1 MTSGSLRPRQ
11 LAAYGA
17 LGMPLTALLLP
28 LAIFLPPYYAQL
40 PALTTGLVGALLFGA
55 RLWDLVT
62 DLGVGWASDHTR
74 GRFGRRR
81 PWIVC
86 GTPVLLLG
94 AWALFTPPQSATW
107 LYLLGWSLV
116 AYLGW
121 SMIMLPYQT
130 WGAELSTD
138 YDERSKV
145 TAAREIF
152 AVVGTLVAIIL
163 PNVLMQ
169 QGGDTGDGLRALYG
183 FLLVSLPICLIALL
197 VGVREPAHSSRTR
210 AGLSPREGLRL
221 LGSNRPFRRLLIAY
235 LLNGFANALPAV
247 LFVFFVEHRLEAT
260 QAQMGLALVV
270 YFLSAVI
277 GLPIWLRI
285 GRRWSKHRL
294 WCASM
299 LWVSAVF
306 IFAPLLGPGDLI
318 PYLVICVLGGAC
330 LGVDQ
335 AIPASMQ
342 ADVIDED
349 TAAGGGGRAG
359 LYFGLWGLAT
369 KLAIALGVGLAFP
382 VLELAGF
389 DARIDN
395 DATAL
400 RTLGLLYGVLPVVI
414 KLCVVPVVWNFPLD
428 RGRHAQLRS
437 RLVTDAG

>member
-1 MTSGSLRPRQ
+1 MNPMLRRRQ

-40 PALTTGLVGALLFGA
+40 SALTTGLVGALLFGA

-62 DLGVGWASDHTR
+62 DLGVGWASDRTR
-74 GRFGRRR
+74 SRFGRRR
-81 PWIVC
+81 PWIVL
-86 GTPVLLLG
+86 GTPVLLVG
-94 AWALFTPPQSATW
+94 GWYLFTPPDTATW
-107 LYLLGWSLV
+107 VYLLGWSLV

-121 SMIMLPYQT
+121 SMIMMPYQT

-138 YDERSKV
+138 YDERSRV

-163 PNVLMQ
+163 PNLWMQ
-169 QGGDTGDGLRALYG
+169 QGGDTGDGLVALYV
-183 FLLVSLPICLIALL
+183 FLLASLPICLLVLL
-197 VGVREPAHSSRTR
+197 LGVDEPTR
-210 AGLSPREGLRL
+210 HGHAGLDLRGGLALMRN
-221 LGSNRPFRRLLIAY
+221 NRPFRRLLFAY

-247 LFVFFVEHRLEAT
+247 LFVFFVEHRLEAS
-260 QAQMGLALVV
+260 QAEMGMALVV
-270 YFLSAVI
+270 YFLSAVV
-277 GLPIWLRI
+277 GLPIWLRV
-285 GRRWSKHRL
+285 GRHWSKHRL

-299 LWVSAVF
+299 GWVSVVF
-306 IFAPLLGPGDLI
+306 AFAPLLGPGGLAG
-318 PYLVICVLGGAC
+318 YLVICVLGGAC

-369 KLAIALGVGLAFP
+369 KLAIALGVGIAFP
-382 VLELAGF
+382 VLDLAGF
-389 DARIDN
+389 DAKINN

-400 RTLGLLYGVLPVVI
+400 WTLALLYAVLPVAI
-414 KLCVVPVVWNFPLD
+414 KLCVIPVVWNFPLSRD
-428 RGRHAQLRS
+428 RHAQLQA
-437 RLVTDAG
+437 RLQAAGTG

>member
-1 MTSGSLRPRQ
+1 MALGTRR

-62 DLGVGWASDHTR
+62 DLGVGWASDRTNS
-74 GRFGRRR
+74 RFGRRR
-81 PWIVC
+81 PWIVL
-86 GTPVLLLG
+86 GTPVLLIG
-94 AWALFTPPQSATW
+94 AWYLFTPPDTATW
-107 LYLLGWSLV
+107 VYLLGWSLV

-138 YDERSKV
+138 YDERSRV
-145 TAAREIF
+145 TASREIF

-169 QGGDTGDGLRALYG
+169 QGGDTGDGLVALYV
-183 FLLVSLPICLIALL
+183 FLVASLPVCLLVLL
-197 VGVREPAHSSRTR
+197 LGVSEPPRSASGKAGMNLR
-210 AGLSPREGLRL
+210 AGLEL
-221 LGSNRPFRRLLIAY
+221 LGNNRPFRRLLLAY

-247 LFVFFVEHRLEAT
+247 LFVFFVEHRLEAS
-260 QAQMGLALVV
+260 QAEMGFALVV

-285 GRRWSKHRL
+285 GRGWSKHRL

-299 LWVSAVF
+299 FWVSAVF
-306 IFAPLLGPGDLI
+306 IFAPLLGPGDLAG
-318 PYLVICVLGGAC
+318 YLVICVLGGAC

-369 KLAIALGVGLAFP
+369 KLAIALGVGVAFP
-382 VLELAGF
+382 LLDLAGF
-389 DARIDN
+389 DAKIKN
-395 DATAL
+395 DETAL
-400 RTLGLLYGVLPVVI
+400 WTLTMLYAVLPVVI
-414 KLCVVPVVWNFPLD
+414 KLCVIPVVWNYPLSRD
-428 RGRHAQLRS
+428 RHAELQSQLGEPATS
-437 RLVTDAG
+437 R

>member
-1 MTSGSLRPRQ
+1 MAGSLSTRQ

-28 LAIFLPPYYAQL
+28 LAIFLPAYYAQL

-74 GRFGRRR
+74 SRFGRRR
-81 PWIVC
+81 PWIVL

-94 AWALFTPPQSATW
+94 AWALFTPPQTATW
-107 LYLLGWSLV
+107 LYLLGWSLI

-130 WGAELSTD
+130 WGAELSAD
-138 YDERSKV
+138 YDERSRV

-152 AVVGTLVAIIL
+152 AVVGTLIAIIL

-169 QGGDTGDGLRALYG
+169 RGGDTGDGLEALYW
-183 FLLVSLPICLIALL
+183 FLLVSLPLCLL
-197 VGVREPAHSSRTR
+197 VLLIGVREPKRQRDGH
-210 AGLSPREGLRL
+210 AGLNLRNGVRL
-221 LGSNRPFRRLLIAY
+221 LTQNRPFRRLLIAY

-247 LFVFFVEHRLEAT
+247 LFVFFVEHRLEAS
-260 QAQMGLALVV
+260 QAELGFALVV
-270 YFLSAVI
+270 YFLSAVL
-277 GLPIWLRI
+277 GLPIWLWV
-285 GRRWSKHRL
+285 GRHWSKHRL

-299 LWVSAVF
+299 LWVSGVF
-306 IFAPLLGPGDLI
+306 ILAPFLGPGDLV

-335 AIPASMQ
+335 AIPASIQ

-382 VLELAGF
+382 VLDLAGF
-389 DARIDN
+389 DAKIDN
-395 DATAL
+395 DDTAL
-400 RTLGLLYGVLPVVI
+400 WTLGLLYAVVPVVI

-428 RGRHAQLRS
+428 RQRHAQLQAS
-437 RLVTDAG
+437 MS